1 MLNYEGK
8 CPNPECKSNMSDLT
22 RKLYENQN
30 HADDVTR
37 PLPHIPPADSGM
49 KYKYEVKPEPK
60 VFDEVKKS
68 KRSIIVAVLSLI
80 HI

>member
-1 MLNYEGK
+1 MDKFCGLCGSMLNYDGK

-37 PLPHIPPADSGM
+37 PLPRIPQVESGA
-49 KYKYEVKPEPK
+49 KYKYEVKYEN
-60 VFDEVKKS
+60 S
-68 KRSIIVAVLSLI
+68 NM
-80 HI
+80 